1 MTGTM
6 SEKPSG
12 DSRSEQEA
20 QRRMDAALRLA
31 LNTPH
36 KPHKPKADADDSKV
50 SSKRRRKK
58 GRGA

>member
-1 MTGTM
+1 
-6 SEKPSG
+6 
-12 DSRSEQEA
+12 
-20 QRRMDAALRLA
+20 MDAALRLA